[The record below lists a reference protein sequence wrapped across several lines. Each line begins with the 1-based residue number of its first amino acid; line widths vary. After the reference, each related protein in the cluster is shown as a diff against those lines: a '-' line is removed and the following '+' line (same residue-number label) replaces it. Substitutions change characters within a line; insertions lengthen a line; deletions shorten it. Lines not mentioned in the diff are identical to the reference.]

1 MNEHKEYKDYVF
13 VGDVSDKATKQTEAY
28 KFVKEL
34 SEALDI
40 PLMKSGNRA
49 EAPFYY
55 IQENGLSVFT
65 MHHKVAVV
73 YQRDSEADAITNQIF
88 PDKDLKLAVLS
99 AYKDARLEI
108 QKRKEQF

>member
-1 MNEHKEYKDYVF
+1 MNEVKEIQYR
-13 VGDVSDKATKQTEAY
+13 GNVSDKATKETDAY

-34 SEALDI
+34 SEALGI
-40 PLMKSGNRA
+40 PLMKSGNKS

-65 MHHKVAVV
+65 LHHKVSIV
-73 YQRDSEADAITNQIF
+73 YQPSDESEATTNQLF
-88 PDKDLKLAVLS
+88 PNKDLKLAILS

>member
-1 MNEHKEYKDYVF
+1 MKDYKEYTF
-13 VGDVSDKATKQTEAY
+13 VGDVSDTATKQSEAY

-34 SEALDI
+34 GEALNI
-40 PLMKSGNRA
+40 PLMKSGNRS

-65 MHHKVAVV
+65 LHHKVAVV
-73 YQRDSEADAITNQIF
+73 YQPDSEAEAITKHLF
-88 PDKDLKLAVLS
+88 PNKDLKLAILS

-108 QKRKEQF
+108 QKRKEEVYG